1 MNNRLPESSSSRQVI
16 DKILNR
22 LAEAEQPLPRSLEF
36 YRLILTAQKESK
48 QSDLSLTITTLKE
61 KATQQLAQDKPAL
74 TFRDLAVDWADVQ
87 NLACKVATL
96 ANEYLSPEP
105 EETDEVNE
113 INTNLALLKKTAR
126 EWFGAGTISRKST
139 TKNKALK
146 PLTGSILQASLH
158 PMLAA
163 YADELTSLV
172 EQDNWYRNYCPICG
186 GSPDF
191 SFLDKEKGARW
202 LVCSRCNAQWL
213 FNRLACPYCSNQ
225 DHGSLAYFT
234 DDKKLYRLHVCE
246 KCHRY
251 LKTIDL
257 RQTESEILLPLE
269 RILTLDMDRQA
280 HESKYKAE

>member
-1 MNNRLPESSSSRQVI
+1 MI

-48 QSDLSLTITTLKE
+48 QPNLSLTITALKE
-61 KATQQLAQDKPAL
+61 KATRQLAQGKPAL
-74 TFRDLAVDWADVQ
+74 VFRDLTVDWADAQ
-87 NLACKVATL
+87 NLACKVAAL
-96 ANEYLSPEP
+96 ADEYLSPES

-113 INTNLALLKKTAR
+113 ISTNLTLLKKTAR

-139 TKNKALK
+139 TKSKSLK
-146 PLTGSILQASLH
+146 PLTGSILQAALH

-163 YADELTSLV
+163 YADELISLV
-172 EQDNWYRNYCPICG
+172 EQDRWYRSYCPVCG

-202 LVCSRCNAQWL
+202 LICSRCNAQWL
-213 FNRLACPYCSNQ
+213 FNRLACPYCGNQ
-225 DHGSLAYFT
+225 DHKSLAYFT
-234 DDKKLYRLHVCE
+234 DDKKMYRLHVCE

-280 HESKYKAE
+280 YESKYRAE